1 MNATAS
7 SPQRQKPPSE
17 LMRFLVFLLGT
28 QEFAIDILMVREI
41 VARMPIT
48 RVPGLP
54 AYVRGVSN
62 LRGQIIPVMDLRLRL
77 GMPPASGQSERC
89 VVVIASGG
97 KQLGLAVDL
106 VQEVVC
112 MAASEIET
120 MPPMGSEVPTEML
133 GGIDR
138 CEGRVRF
145 ILESSRLFLRSEE
158 REIDG

>member
-1 MNATAS
+1 MNSIES
-7 SPQRQKPPSE
+7 SPQRHKQPSE
-17 LMRFLVFLLGT
+17 LMRYLVFVLGT
-28 QEFAIDILMVREI
+28 QEFAINILMVREI
-41 VARMPIT
+41 VAMLPTT

-54 AYVRGVSN
+54 VYFRGVSN

-77 GMPPASGQSERC
+77 GMPPASRPSERC

-97 KQLGLAVDL
+97 KLMGLAVDL

-112 MAASEIET
+112 MAASEIEA

-133 GGIDR
+133 GGIER

-145 ILESSRLFLRSEE
+145 ILESSRLFMRHEE
-158 REIDG
+158 RETEG